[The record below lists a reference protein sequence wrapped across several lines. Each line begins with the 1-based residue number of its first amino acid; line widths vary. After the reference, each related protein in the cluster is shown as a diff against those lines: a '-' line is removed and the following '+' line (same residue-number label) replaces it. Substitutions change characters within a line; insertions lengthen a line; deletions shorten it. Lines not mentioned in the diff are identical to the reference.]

1 MTPSSSHKIY
11 RAQIHSDLVGYAREG
26 KAALK
31 KLTIKNELRS
41 RLLRVIYQ

>member
-1 MTPSSSHKIY
+1 MKPSSSHKIY

-31 KLTIKNELRS
+31 KLNNKEWIK
-41 RLLRVIYQ
+41 I